1 MSQYNKEQQDAFTL
15 CDSWFE
21 ELNLDLSL
29 FQSNMY
35 NRNNLINNLKQHK
48 DWNLKWI
55 PGKHFKLEDDNK
67 NYREFLLRKTNKT
80 LKKESLIQLE
90 RKLILL
96 NNLKLIKEAG
106 DPLLP
111 ENDGGLSLKFI
122 FCNIRNSGL
131 GKLYKKKCPDLYF
144 DTDDSGRNISNTFL
158 RVYRIINN
166 C

>member
-1 MSQYNKEQQDAFTL
+1 MSVYNKEQQDAFTL
-15 CDSWFE
+15 CDTWFD

-29 FQSNMY
+29 FQSNMK
-35 NRNNLINNLKQHK
+35 NRNNLITNLTEHP
-48 DWNLKWI
+48 DWNLKWN

-67 NYREFLLRKTNKT
+67 NYREFLLKKSKDT
-80 LKKESLIQLE
+80 LKKDSLIQIE
-90 RKLILL
+90 RRLTLL
-96 NNLKLIKEAG
+96 NNFKLITEGG

-111 ENDGGLSLKFI
+111 ENLGGLSLKFI

-131 GKLYKKKCPDLYF
+131 GKLYKKKCPILYF
-144 DTDDSGRNISNTFL
+144 NIDDAGRNISNMFL